1 MHATDAEAPSRRKPP
16 SVDESRVPSPL
27 QRLMEVT
34 GRLFPPSPEL
44 RLSRMS
50 VLLMPA
56 AVVVGVALG
65 LARQTGKG
73 ALATLYAEDG
83 RVFLADALNATPP
96 QAFGTPY
103 MGYLH
108 TAPRVLAELA
118 AVLPLQWAAA
128 ILSGGST
135 VIVVGLAMLVFRA
148 SSGHFQHM
156 LARVVVAGSMVV
168 LPVAKDEVLNN
179 AANLHWFLIVAS
191 FWVLLWR
198 TERGWELA
206 TGSLVVAVTGLSDPL
221 TVLLTPIALLRVAA
235 LRGWRSHLFTGAWA
249 VGIGL
254 QIVGIAVSHAH
265 RHLPIMTNVT
275 SIAAWYARDV
285 IGGTLFGTRLL
296 GDHHS
301 PVGLCL
307 TAVGIVALAVLV
319 VLALRHQ
326 QLRQNGLALLAL
338 MTSVILFVVPVFL
351 TGVDAPRYSVA
362 PVLLCLAGVVS
373 LLDGRPPGLPSSSWT
388 GVRLGAISLLAIVW
402 VADFPLQNARSQ
414 GPVWTDQLYQ
424 AEASCK
430 TPRAGSVY
438 IAIAPPGWQAEV
450 GCSHIP
456 APGNAP
462 APRASTVSRP
472 AWPGPDT
479 TGVPRGT
486 VLSPSGTLVVTT
498 PGAVIDAL
506 DITGCIS
513 VRASNVMIKRTKVH
527 GAYCGSNV
535 IEVGKGVSGVMLVDV
550 EVDGQN
556 TNPGYAGVGGAGG
569 FTCLRCNVHRVGDG
583 FNASGSLPITI
594 EDSWVH
600 DLYIRDDQGTH
611 NQDII
616 TNGFSAGLV
625 IRHNNLENRGGQTAV
640 ISLFAD
646 FSPVQNVTIDNNLL
660 NGGGYSLYGA
670 AGDGKP
676 FSSQTRNIVV
686 TNNHFGRRFYPRSG
700 FYGPVAYF
708 DGGQAGSIWSGNV
721 WDDTGAAVRP

>member
-1 MHATDAEAPSRRKPP
+1 
-16 SVDESRVPSPL
+16 
-27 QRLMEVT
+27 
-34 GRLFPPSPEL
+34 
-44 RLSRMS
+44 MS